1 MINLK
6 DYIAIIED
14 FPVKGI
20 SFKDITPLIGD
31 KEAFKASIEE
41 MAAVAKQL
49 NPNVVV
55 GPESRGF
62 IFGCPLA
69 LKMGLGF
76 VPIRKP
82 GKLPRKT
89 VEKKYDLE
97 YGSNT
102 LCMHSD
108 ALKKGDKVIIVDDLL
123 ATGGTIKAAI
133 DLIREL
139 GAEVVGC
146 VFLIELTE
154 LKGRDLFKDIPTYSI
169 LQYPY

>member
-69 LKMGLGF
+69 IKMGLGF